1 MPTSVFFREL
11 LKASRH
17 KCTNAEHRSICIN
30 TRVLHRIYLYFHKWS
45 FCIKKKRNSIVKM
58 WWTST
63 VYFLTTNFRDQNGV
77 FFFFFWNNNMEVP
90 YFTQY
95 HRLRTSMNV
104 HQCVTYANISGI
116 SVQFLFIC
124 DHENEVYRNFVCA
137 FYLQIIM
144 INGVSPCHTT
154 LGSFYACNL
163 FVFDH
168 VCVHAF

>member
-1 MPTSVFFREL
+1 MLNIDQYVLIRGCCTGYIYIFTSDPF
-11 LKASRH
+11 
-17 KCTNAEHRSICIN
+17 
-30 TRVLHRIYLYFHKWS
+30 VL
-45 FCIKKKRNSIVKM
+45 KKKETVLSKCDEQAPFISLRQILETKM
-58 WWTST
+58 VS
-63 VYFLTTNFRDQNGV
+63 